1 MEDRKKMS
9 IDEYEIGNQKKY
21 DILDFYMLLRDSK
34 NKAEINDFLLFPILC
49 YCIDIINKTKNL
61 KDIKL
66 KVGIDKNGRIY
77 AAIGREMY
85 DYLFLGEKCNL
96 DNVEIEFNLGKEN
109 FLLTSVN
116 SNRNEFEKKSS
127 FKRIYEINPE
137 EFEKNAFLQ
146 KKKTEL
152 VLEEQNQLNEFIQ
165 NKKNFLISKF
175 LKGYSHQESILKSFE
190 GKIKGYLQNL
200 PNLIFK
206 KSNKEGKTIEEID
219 QIYLIKLENEKLTID
234 GFNYFYLVKYLDG
247 KKIETKI
254 FPNGNKLELVN
265 NNLYFLEIKNSING
279 LILDYDR
286 LKNIEI
292 SQHPNQRDSNKIEEN
307 ENKSNDNKSKDKKI
321 KDKNS
326 KDNMSNDKK
335 SKSKNS
341 YVSFPYKRDE
351 LTGLGNTILTFDIFN
366 ELIREILENKEKE
379 CNLLYIV
386 DSDFEKNMINTFKNC
401 LERDEIIIKDLKL
414 SFNLYLIYTQ
424 PDLAL
429 THFIKEN
436 WEKKNQINLL
446 FQKIEQKDQ
455 ELKLKNIQIEKQ
467 TEEIKKQTEEIKKLF
482 ENRKIEK
489 LQYKPISFD
498 KSIID
503 FVKNKIQNKN
513 IIVLI
518 GLYEKFNNN
527 ETYIYTSLDF
537 FQKMNIKEEL
547 TLVDFKTFNK
557 VEQEE
562 LDNNNNESFFKCI
575 IEDYKDKMKYFNWF
589 NEIYIMVDLIFLLY
603 ISAFK
608 EENIFEKFDII
619 LYMIKQN
626 KFIIH
631 LKKENFNIQLITINN
646 DECEN
651 PLFKKFENHEKLQLF
666 EIEQFARNYINLL
679 HLRNFFEKEEK
690 DNKLLNE
697 KLYLFDLKG
706 RINYILDF
714 CKNVKNNKDSKNC
727 FILII
732 PVKEINNIIYDKT
745 IETFVTTKNYKN
757 VIIVRKT
764 EFGNSFSKEELF
776 SILKYNFN
784 IGDDIEYDYRITWK
798 EGIKNLDIIK
808 KPEYIK
814 LIEYNNILPICI
826 INENIIN
833 IESMP
838 LIEYSYFLFLPLLI
852 DKISKP
858 KVLIISDDYG
868 ILNNFYKR
876 IYGDKLDITFYSSQ
890 KKENEEKFNK
900 EIKLENNDKIN
911 VKSGEEAFKQ
921 LKAKKE
927 LFDIIIFEK
936 IFNENKDEISIPSIK
951 DNYGNLLNSNGIFS
965 LNLRSCSSNEHNK
978 RLKNIKKKFKNVKII
993 NFRLCS
999 DFLICSNGNN
1009 LKLIMNSCIKYSIV
1023 RKYDFHLPY
1032 FVREI
1037 GY

>member
-21 DILDFYMLLRDSK
+21 DILDFYMLLRDSN

-219 QIYLIKLENEKLTID
+219 QIYLTKLENEKLTID

-366 ELIREILENKEKE
+366 ELIREILEK
-379 CNLLYIV
+379 
-386 DSDFEKNMINTFKNC
+386 
-401 LERDEIIIKDLKL
+401 
-414 SFNLYLIYTQ
+414 
-424 PDLAL
+424 
-429 THFIKEN
+429 
-436 WEKKNQINLL
+436 
-446 FQKIEQKDQ
+446 
-455 ELKLKNIQIEKQ
+455 
-467 TEEIKKQTEEIKKLF
+467 
-482 ENRKIEK
+482 
-489 LQYKPISFD
+489 
-498 KSIID
+498 
-503 FVKNKIQNKN
+503 
-513 IIVLI
+513 
-518 GLYEKFNNN
+518 
-527 ETYIYTSLDF
+527 
-537 FQKMNIKEEL
+537 
-547 TLVDFKTFNK
+547 
-557 VEQEE
+557 
-562 LDNNNNESFFKCI
+562 
-575 IEDYKDKMKYFNWF
+575 
-589 NEIYIMVDLIFLLY
+589 
-603 ISAFK
+603 
-608 EENIFEKFDII
+608 
-619 LYMIKQN
+619 
-626 KFIIH
+626 
-631 LKKENFNIQLITINN
+631 
-646 DECEN
+646 
-651 PLFKKFENHEKLQLF
+651 
-666 EIEQFARNYINLL
+666 
-679 HLRNFFEKEEK
+679 
-690 DNKLLNE
+690 
-697 KLYLFDLKG
+697 
-706 RINYILDF
+706 
-714 CKNVKNNKDSKNC
+714 
-727 FILII
+727 
-732 PVKEINNIIYDKT
+732 
-745 IETFVTTKNYKN
+745 
-757 VIIVRKT
+757 
-764 EFGNSFSKEELF
+764 
-776 SILKYNFN
+776 
-784 IGDDIEYDYRITWK
+784 
-798 EGIKNLDIIK
+798 
-808 KPEYIK
+808 
-814 LIEYNNILPICI
+814 
-826 INENIIN
+826 
-833 IESMP
+833 
-838 LIEYSYFLFLPLLI
+838 
-852 DKISKP
+852 
-858 KVLIISDDYG
+858 
-868 ILNNFYKR
+868 
-876 IYGDKLDITFYSSQ
+876 
-890 KKENEEKFNK
+890 
-900 EIKLENNDKIN
+900 
-911 VKSGEEAFKQ
+911 
-921 LKAKKE
+921 
-927 LFDIIIFEK
+927 
-936 IFNENKDEISIPSIK
+936 
-951 DNYGNLLNSNGIFS
+951 
-965 LNLRSCSSNEHNK
+965 
-978 RLKNIKKKFKNVKII
+978 
-993 NFRLCS
+993 
-999 DFLICSNGNN
+999 
-1009 LKLIMNSCIKYSIV
+1009 
-1023 RKYDFHLPY
+1023 
-1032 FVREI
+1032 
-1037 GY
+1037 